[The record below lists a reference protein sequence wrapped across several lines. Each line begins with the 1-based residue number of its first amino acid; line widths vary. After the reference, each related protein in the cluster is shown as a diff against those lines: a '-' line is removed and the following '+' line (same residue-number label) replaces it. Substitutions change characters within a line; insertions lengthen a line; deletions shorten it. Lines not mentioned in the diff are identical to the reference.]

1 MLSVKGEAD
10 KSTVEWQGAFYRGFM
25 NNNPPPEL
33 SDEAAAKA
41 VKGVYRGGLDA
52 LKEKVEAGGYWADD
66 GAWPIEE
73 PVCSAC
79 RFCHR
84 GERNVRW

>member
-1 MLSVKGEAD
+1 
-10 KSTVEWQGAFYRGFM
+10 M

-52 LKEKVEAGGYWADD
+52 LKEKVEAGG
-66 GAWPIEE
+66 
-73 PVCSAC
+73 
-79 RFCHR
+79 
-84 GERNVRW
+84 